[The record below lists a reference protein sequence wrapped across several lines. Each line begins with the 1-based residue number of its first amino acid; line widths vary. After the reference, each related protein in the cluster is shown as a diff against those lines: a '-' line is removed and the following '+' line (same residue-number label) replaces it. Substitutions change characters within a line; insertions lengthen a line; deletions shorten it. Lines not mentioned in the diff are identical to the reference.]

1 MILKYLGKELS
12 RYDDVDTEVRQQT
25 TKAIKL
31 KGFYKQVRGRFQKN
45 NWENATRKRLY
56 RRYKVNMQ
64 IGECHIMGFEQQF
77 EVQGGHEKGGVTILP
92 LIKIKEGC
100 EE

>member
-31 KGFYKQVRGRFQKN
+31 KGFYKQVRGRF
-45 NWENATRKRLY
+45 
-56 RRYKVNMQ
+56 
-64 IGECHIMGFEQQF
+64 
-77 EVQGGHEKGGVTILP
+77 
-92 LIKIKEGC
+92 
-100 EE
+100 